1 MRASTPLS
9 LKGRALRLLGM
20 REHSRAEL
28 AQKLARHVQ
37 EGEDLNAVLDWLQ
50 AKDFLNEERAA
61 ESIVHRKAERFGA
74 ARVQQEL
81 RQKGVPDVLI
91 KASVAQLKDSE
102 QARATA
108 VWQRKFGTLPQTP
121 QERAKQMRFMASRGF
136 GGQALDRIWRA
147 LAAGEALD

>member
-1 MRASTPLS
+1 MRATTPLS

-37 EGEDLNAVLDWLQ
+37 EGEDLNAVLDWLVG
-50 AKDFLNEERAA
+50 KDFLSEERAA
-61 ESIVHRKAERFGA
+61 ESIVHRKAERYGA

-81 RQKGVPDVLI
+81 RQKGVPEALI

-102 QARATA
+102 QERATA